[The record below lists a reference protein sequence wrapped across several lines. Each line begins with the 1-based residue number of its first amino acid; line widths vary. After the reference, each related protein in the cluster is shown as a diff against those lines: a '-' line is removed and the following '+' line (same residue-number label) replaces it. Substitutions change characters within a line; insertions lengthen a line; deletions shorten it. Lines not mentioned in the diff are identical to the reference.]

1 MPDVFTVLFC
11 APGVRGASAS
21 APLALLSPSTRGL
34 RSRLAAAGVRF
45 TMPLAPDADVGAD
58 GALRELQEY
67 ERANPGST
75 RIYGGAHAGAAG
87 VDHTPSSALIILG
100 QLPVHA
106 LFNFLHNFRPA
117 DSSRDVPLL
126 LAGAPFEHA
135 CIAPLRL
142 VAGARQRLE
151 PHGAA
156 LGAGAGGDGVMSS
169 RREVVF
175 HATVR
180 SAAGAV
186 VPIGPW
192 TISRLCEVLRG
203 SQDGEFAA
211 RFDAAPHTPAFNL
224 ALPLPEEEDNARGG
238 GGGGAGGATSRRA
251 AAADAAAAAREP
263 PQPRG
268 AYGNAAERAAAR
280 EPLGWPDEVLGAV
293 VCKDGIFTLP
303 PQDTKR

>member
-1 MPDVFTVLFC
+1 VSPDAFTVLFC
-11 APGVRGASAS
+11 APGVRGASAA

-34 RSRLAAAGVRF
+34 RARLAAAGVRF
-45 TMPLAPDADVGAD
+45 AMPLSPDADAGAD

-75 RIYGGAHAGAAG
+75 RIYSGAHAGAAG
-87 VDHTPSSALIILG
+87 VDGTPSSALVISG

-106 LFNFLHNFRPA
+106 LYNFLHNFRPA
-117 DSSRDVPLL
+117 DSSRDVPML
-126 LAGAPFEHA
+126 LAGAPFENA

-151 PHGAA
+151 PHGAS
-156 LGAGAGGDGVMSS
+156 LGAAHADGVMSS
-169 RREVVF
+169 RREVVY

-180 SAAGAV
+180 AAAGSA

-192 TISRLCEVLRG
+192 TIARMCEVLRS

-211 RFDAAPHTPAFNL
+211 RFDAAAHTPAFNL
-224 ALPLPEEEDNARGG
+224 ALPLPEDDGGGGG
-238 GGGGAGGATSRRA
+238 GGGGAGGATSRRS
-251 AAADAAAAAREP
+251 AAAAAEREP

-268 AYGNAAERAAAR
+268 AYGSEAERAAAR
-280 EPLGWPDEVLGAV
+280 EPLGWPDEIMGAV

-303 PQDTKR
+303 PER